1 MLSRCNVGIMIESE
15 ATPKLSIKNIKDT
28 TSITSLSDRSKSALK
43 TRILPT
49 ALPNPGM
56 NYAPFSLAPWRQ
68 LALMLVAVVILAPV
82 SAQNVDFTRYVN
94 PFIGTGGHG
103 HTYPGATVPF
113 GLVQLSPDT
122 RIDGSW
128 DGCSGYHYSDSLIYG
143 ISHTHLS
150 GTGVSDYGDIHT
162 MPVQANGLFKP
173 AEYRTAFKHAHESAT
188 AGYYQVKLQNGI
200 RMELSS
206 STRVGMQRY
215 HFPDQRQFVVIDQ
228 NHRDE
233 LLDHAIE
240 IVNHTTLRIRR
251 VSKAWANEQHVYAFM
266 QFSAPFSHTF
276 SADGKQISL
285 AFKLPKGKPLL
296 IKTGISFTHAA
307 GAEKNLKAEVPHWDF
322 ERVRRE
328 AKAQW
333 QQALSK
339 IEVID
344 PDTTKLVNF
353 YTALYHVQLQPNV
366 VSDVDGRYRGMNNR
380 IHTAVGYQHYSVFS
394 LWDTFRANHPLL
406 TLIDRQRT
414 RDFLRTFL
422 QMYEQGGR
430 LPVWELAGNETDC
443 MIGYHSVSVIADAVM
458 KDIDSLPARELLPA
472 MVHSA
477 RLQHLGLAA
486 YQQNRQITADD
497 EHENVSKQ
505 LEYAY
510 DDWCI
515 ARMAEKLGETELSAD
530 FYTRAQY
537 WKNLF
542 DPSTGFFRPKQNG
555 GWLSPFDPF
564 EVNNHYTEGNAWQ
577 YAFFVPHDVAGLMAM
592 HGGAS
597 AFEKRLDALFAAPTA
612 TTGRQQA
619 DITGLIGQYAHGNE
633 PSHHMA
639 FLYLALNQPTK
650 TQLLVDSILRHFYT
664 NAPDGLIG
672 NEDCG
677 QMSAWYVLSSM
688 GLYQVA
694 PGDPHFV
701 SFAPHLQN
709 IRIRFENGKSLQ
721 IGSKGPKDG
730 IYAAA
735 LTANGKSQKELAR
748 WSYPDLLRGGQWQYN
763 LTADARSSLPA
774 ASWPAAAENRLVVNP
789 VIAAN
794 DRVFTGSQTVRVFH
808 PTDSNVLVVASTDSS
823 ASLLQQNW
831 KNQPIELKKS
841 SLVRAQAFDLAVKMA
856 SAEIRASY
864 HVLPSDRQVSLQS
877 STHPQYGASGASSLI
892 DGLLGSEN
900 WRKGDWLGF
909 FDQPLK
915 AELQFDQPT
924 RVSQLGLRCLQETR
938 AWIVYPTRV
947 SFYGST
953 DGKRFELLG
962 TAINSVPADD
972 YTVQTQTLLLQLK
985 EAKNFKALRMVAE
998 PLGPLPAWHLSA
1010 GEPAYI
1016 FADEWLVR

>member
-1 MLSRCNVGIMIESE
+1 M
-15 ATPKLSIKNIKDT
+15 T
-28 TSITSLSDRSKSALK
+28 
-43 TRILPT
+43 
-49 ALPNPGM
+49 
-56 NYAPFSLAPWRQ
+56 YARFSQAQCLQ
-68 LALMLVAVVILAPV
+68 LVFLLMVAVLSPPAT
-82 SAQNVDFTRYVN
+82 AQKSDFTRYVN

-143 ISHTHLS
+143 FSHTHLS

-173 AEYRTAFKHAHESAT
+173 AAYSAAFQHSNEVAA
-188 AGYYQVKLQNGI
+188 AGYYRVKLQNGI
-200 RMELSS
+200 QVELTS

-215 HFPDQRQFVVIDQ
+215 QFPDQRQFVVIDQ
-228 NHRDE
+228 THRDE
-233 LLDHAIE
+233 LIDHEIE
-240 IVNHTTLRIRR
+240 VVNHTTLRLRR
-251 VSKAWANEQHVYAFM
+251 LSKAWATEQHVYAFM
-266 QFSAPFSHTF
+266 QFSAPFKHER

-285 AFKLPKGKPLL
+285 AFSLPKGKPLL
-296 IKTGISFTHAA
+296 IKTGISFTDAA

-322 ERVRRE
+322 DRVRRE
-328 AKAQW
+328 ARTAW

-339 IEVID
+339 IEVSD

-366 VSDVDGRYRGMNNR
+366 VSDVDGRYRGMDKR
-380 IHTAVGYQHYSVFS
+380 IHQAVGYQHYSIFS

-406 TLIDRQRT
+406 TLIDRKRT

-422 QMYEQGGR
+422 KMYEQGGR

-443 MIGYHSVSVIADAVM
+443 MIGYHSVSVIADAVL
-458 KDIDSLPARELLPA
+458 KNIDSLPARELLPA

-515 ARMAEKLGETELSAD
+515 ARMAEKLGEAELAAD

-577 YAFFVPHDVAGLMAM
+577 YAFFVPHDVGGLMSQ
-592 HGGAS
+592 HGGPA
-597 AFEKRLDALFAAPTA
+597 AFEQRLDALFAAPTA

-639 FLYLALNQPTK
+639 FLYLALNKPAK

-701 SFAPHLQN
+701 SFAPHLQQV
-709 IRIRFENGKSLQ
+709 RMRFENGKSLQ
-721 IGSKGPKDG
+721 INSKGVKG
-730 IYAAA
+730 SMYASA
-735 LTANGKSQKELAR
+735 LTVNGKPQKALAR
-748 WSYPDLLRGGQWQYN
+748 WAYADLLQGGNWQYELSQN
-763 LTADARSSLPA
+763 TAGSLPA
-774 ASWPAAAENRLVVNP
+774 ASWPEAAPARLVVNP
-789 VIAAN
+789 VIEASG
-794 DRVFTGSQTVRVFH
+794 RVFKGLQTVRAFH
-808 PTDSNVLVVASTDSS
+808 PTDSNVLVVASTDSN
-823 ASLLQQNW
+823 AALLQQNR
-831 KNQPIELKKS
+831 KSQSIELRQS
-841 SLVRAQAFDLAVKMA
+841 SLVRAQAFDLTSKQS
-856 SAEIRASY
+856 SAEIKGAY
-864 HVLPSDRQVSLQS
+864 YLLPADRQVILQS
-877 STHPQYGASGASSLI
+877 STHSQYGASGASSLI
-892 DGLLGSEN
+892 DGLFGSEN

-909 FDQPLK
+909 FNDK
-915 AELQFDQPT
+915 LQAQLYFTESKP
-924 RVSQLGLRCLQETR
+924 VKQLGLRCLQDTKS
-938 AWIVYPTRV
+938 WIVYPTRV
-947 SFYGST
+947 NFYGST
-953 DGKRFELLG
+953 DGERFEWLG
-962 TAINSVPADD
+962 SVYNKVAVNTD
-972 YTVQTQTLLLQLK
+972 TVQTQVLSLELK
-985 EAKNFKALRMVAE
+985 ETRNFKSLVVVAE
-998 PLGPLPAWHLSA
+998 PLGLLPSWHVSA
-1010 GEPAYI
+1010 GEPVYI
-1016 FADEWLVR
+1016 FADEWIIR

>member
-1 MLSRCNVGIMIESE
+1 
-15 ATPKLSIKNIKDT
+15 
-28 TSITSLSDRSKSALK
+28 
-43 TRILPT
+43 
-49 ALPNPGM
+49 M
-56 NYAPFSLAPWRQ
+56 NHARF
-68 LALMLVAVVILAPV
+68 V
-82 SAQNVDFTRYVN
+82 SAPLPQLLFFLLLAGFFASASAQTPDFTRYVN

-143 ISHTHLS
+143 FSHTHLS

-162 MPVQANGLFKP
+162 MPVLASGMFKP
-173 AEYRTAFKHAHESAT
+173 AAYRTAFKHADEKASP
-188 AGYYQVKLQNGI
+188 GYYQVKLQNGI
-200 RMELSS
+200 RVELTS

-228 NHRDE
+228 THRDE

-240 IVNHTTLRIRR
+240 VVNHTTLRIRR
-251 VSKAWANEQHVYAFM
+251 VSKAWATEQHVYAFM
-266 QFSAPFSHTF
+266 QFSSPFKHEL

-285 AFKLPKGKPLL
+285 AFQLPKGKPLL
-296 IKTGISFTHAA
+296 IKTGLSFTDAA

-322 ERVRRE
+322 DRVRSE
-328 AKAQW
+328 ARAAW
-333 QQALSK
+333 QQALAK
-339 IEVID
+339 IEVSD

-380 IHTAVGYQHYSVFS
+380 IHTAVGYQHYSIFS

-406 TLIDRQRT
+406 TLIYQKRT

-422 QMYEQGGR
+422 KMYEQGGR

-443 MIGYHSVSVIADAVM
+443 MIGYHSVSVIADAVL
-458 KDIDSLPARELLPA
+458 KNIDSLPARELLPA

-515 ARMAEKLGETELSAD
+515 ARMAEKLGDTELAAD

-577 YAFFVPHDVAGLMAM
+577 YAFFVPHDVGGLMAM
-592 HGGAS
+592 HGGPA
-597 AFEKRLDALFAAPTA
+597 AFEKHLDALFAAPTA

-639 FLYLALNQPTK
+639 FLYLALNKPAK
-650 TQLLVDSILRHFYT
+650 TQVLVDSILRHFYT

-701 SFAPHLQN
+701 SFAPHLQQ
-709 IRIRFENGKSLQ
+709 IRIKYENGKSLQ
-721 IGSKGPKDG
+721 INSKGNKG
-730 IYAAA
+730 SIYAAA
-735 LTANGKSQKELAR
+735 LTANGKVQKELAR
-748 WSYPDLLRGGQWQYN
+748 WSYADLMQGGEWQYN
-763 LTADARSSLPA
+763 LTTNGSTSLPA
-774 ASWPAAAENRLVVNP
+774 AAWPQAAENRLVVNP
-789 VIAAN
+789 VIEAGG
-794 DRVFTGSQTVRVFH
+794 RVFKGSQTVRAFH
-808 PTDSNVLVVASTDSS
+808 PTDSNVLVVASTDST
-823 ASLLQQNW
+823 ALLLQQNW
-831 KNQPIELKKS
+831 QNQSIELKQS
-841 SLVRAQAFDLAVKMA
+841 SLVRAQAFDLAGKQA
-856 SAEIRASY
+856 SAEISAAY
-864 HVLPSDRQVSLQS
+864 YILPADRQVQLNTP
-877 STHPQYGASGASSLI
+877 THSQYGASGASSLI

-909 FDQPLK
+909 FNQRLE
-915 AELQFDQPT
+915 AELVFDQPT
-924 RVSQLGLRCLQETR
+924 RVAQLGLRCLQDTR
-938 AWIVYPTRV
+938 AWIVYPTEVR
-947 SFYGST
+947 FYGST

-962 TAINSVPADD
+962 SVSNSVPADD
-972 YTVQTQTLLLQLK
+972 YAVQTQTLLLQLK
-985 EAKNFKALRMVAE
+985 EAKNFKALKVVAQ
-998 PLGPLPAWHLSA
+998 PLGKLPPWHLSA

-1016 FADEWLVR
+1016 FADEWVIR

>member
-1 MLSRCNVGIMIESE
+1 M
-15 ATPKLSIKNIKDT
+15 T
-28 TSITSLSDRSKSALK
+28 
-43 TRILPT
+43 
-49 ALPNPGM
+49 
-56 NYAPFSLAPWRQ
+56 YARFSQVQCLQ
-68 LALMLVAVVILAPV
+68 LVFLLVVAVISAPAT
-82 SAQNVDFTRYVN
+82 AQKADFTRYVN

-143 ISHTHLS
+143 FSHTHLS

-162 MPVQANGLFKP
+162 MPVLASGMFKP
-173 AEYRTAFKHAHESAT
+173 IAYRTAFKHVDEKAS
-188 AGYYQVKLQNGI
+188 AGYYRVKLQNGI
-200 RMELSS
+200 QVELTS

-215 HFPDQRQFVVIDQ
+215 QFPDHRQFVVIDQ
-228 NHRDE
+228 THRDE
-233 LLDHAIE
+233 LLDHEIE
-240 IVNHTTLRIRR
+240 VVNHTTLRLRR
-251 VSKAWANEQHVYAFM
+251 LSKAWATEQHVYAFM
-266 QFSAPFSHTF
+266 QFSAPFIHRMSP
-276 SADGKQISL
+276 DGKQISL
-285 AFKLPKGKPLL
+285 AFSLPKGKPLL
-296 IKTGISFTHAA
+296 IKTGISFTDAA

-322 ERVRRE
+322 DRVRRE
-328 AKAQW
+328 ARAAW

-339 IEVID
+339 IEVSD

-366 VSDVDGRYRGMNNR
+366 VSDVDGRYRGMDKR
-380 IHTAVGYQHYSVFS
+380 IHQAVGYQHYSIFS

-406 TLIDRQRT
+406 TLIDQKRT

-422 QMYEQGGR
+422 KMYEQGGR

-443 MIGYHSVSVIADAVM
+443 MIGYHSVSVIADAVL
-458 KDIDSLPARELLPA
+458 KNIDSLPARELLPA

-515 ARMAEKLGETELSAD
+515 ARMAEKLGETELAAD

-577 YAFFVPHDVAGLMAM
+577 YAFFVPHDVGGLMSL
-592 HGGAS
+592 HGGPA
-597 AFEKRLDALFAAPTA
+597 AFEQRLDALFTAPTA

-639 FLYLALNQPTK
+639 FLYLALNKPAK
-650 TQLLVDSILRHFYT
+650 TQVLVDSILRHFYT

-701 SFAPHLQN
+701 SFAPHLQQV
-709 IRIRFENGKSLQ
+709 RMRFENGKSLQ
-721 IGSKGPKDG
+721 INSKGVKG
-730 IYAAA
+730 SMYASA
-735 LTANGKSQKELAR
+735 LTVNGKPQKALAR
-748 WSYPDLLRGGQWQYN
+748 WAYADLLQGGNWQYELSQN
-763 LTADARSSLPA
+763 AAGSLPA
-774 ASWPAAAENRLVVNP
+774 ASWPEAAAARLVVNP
-789 VIAAN
+789 VIEASG
-794 DRVFTGSQTVRVFH
+794 RVFKGLQTVRAFH
-808 PTDSNVLVVASTDSS
+808 PTDSNVLVLASTDSN
-823 ASLLQQNW
+823 AALLQQNW
-831 KNQPIELKKS
+831 KSQTIELRQS
-841 SLVRAQAFDLAVKMA
+841 SLVRAQAIDLAGKQS
-856 SAEIRASY
+856 SAEIKASY
-864 HVLPSDRQVSLQS
+864 YLLPADRQVSLQS
-877 STHPQYGASGASSLI
+877 STHSQYGASGASSLI

-909 FDQPLK
+909 FGQPLK

-924 RVSQLGLRCLQETR
+924 NVSQLGLRCLQETR

-962 TAINSVPADD
+962 TVNNTVPAND
-972 YTVQTQTLLLQLK
+972 YAVQTQTLLLQLK
-985 EAKNFKALRMVAE
+985 EAKSFKALRVLAE

-1010 GEPAYI
+1010 GEQAYI
-1016 FADEWLVR
+1016 FVDEWIIR